1 MMRERV
7 RPPHWLGSRPPANP
21 QQAVVGGKEVVSWL
35 PRLLQGGASPH
46 WLGSQPPA
54 HLELAG
60 GCRAAGA
67 HRAAQ
72 TDCRLSR
79 LLWQSSAWA
88 AAMGWPSWA
97 VALMRGGLLLNQVS
111 AWGMRSR
118 TIQAIRAEGVQLP
131 RRLGKAGAK
140 TAACSGTEARG
151 RTLAEGRGSTSAC
164 WPADPALPRGSSHSN
179 HHQHHHHHQPPIC
192 RFELSPPEP
201 LRP

>member
-1 MMRERV
+1 M

-21 QQAVVGGKEVVSWL
+21 RQAVVGGKEVVSWL
-35 PRLLQGGASPH
+35 PRLLQGAGASPH

-72 TDCRLSR
+72 TACRLSR

-88 AAMGWPSWA
+88 AAMVWPSWA
-97 VALMRGGLLLNQVS
+97 VALMRGGLLLMQVS
-111 AWGMRSR
+111 AWGMRAR

-151 RTLAEGRGSTSAC
+151 RTLAEGSAGRQTRLSLERARIQKTSSSSSSPARSTG
-164 WPADPALPRGSSHSN
+164 PRGV
-179 HHQHHHHHQPPIC
+179 
-192 RFELSPPEP
+192 LGA
-201 LRP
+201 

>member
-1 MMRERV
+1 MRRMSLTYDEGAGV
-7 RPPHWLGSRPPANP
+7 SPHWLGSRPPANP

-72 TDCRLSR
+72 TACSLSS

-88 AAMGWPSWA
+88 AAMVWPSWA
-97 VALMRGGLLLNQVS
+97 VQNK
-111 AWGMRSR
+111 
-118 TIQAIRAEGVQLP
+118 
-131 RRLGKAGAK
+131 GKGK
-140 TAACSGTEARG
+140 R
-151 RTLAEGRGSTSAC
+151 
-164 WPADPALPRGSSHSN
+164 
-179 HHQHHHHHQPPIC
+179 
-192 RFELSPPEP
+192 
-201 LRP
+201 